1 MGARTIHDSF
11 STCPH
16 PSPPPRGEGAR
27 TIRQW
32 HQMTLGKPLPISFA
46 SHTVWLLPEH
56 ALWWPEGRVLFI
68 ADLHLGKAAT
78 YRALGQPVP
87 SGTTLE
93 NLRRLSELI
102 ACYQPAELV
111 FLGDF
116 LHALQARTASVL
128 SQLEVW
134 RKSHSSLH
142 CTLVRGNH
150 DSRAGD
156 PPPELNIKVVD
167 EPYLI
172 GPFAACHH
180 PQLHTTQAVLA
191 GHQHPAVQLQGP
203 ARDRLRLP
211 CFVFETWSAIL
222 PAFGEFT
229 GGYTV
234 APQPGVQLFA
244 VGGGTVWQLGI
255 TTNRSV
261 SQ

>member
-1 MGARTIHDSF
+1 MS
-11 STCPH
+11 
-16 PSPPPRGEGAR
+16 
-27 TIRQW
+27 
-32 HQMTLGKPLPISFA
+32 LGKPLPITYA
-46 SHTVWLLPEH
+46 GHTVWLLPEH
-56 ALWWPEGRVLFI
+56 ALWWPEGRVMFI
-68 ADLHLGKAAT
+68 ADLHIGKAAT

-102 ACYQPAELV
+102 HHYQPAQLV

-116 LHALQARTASVL
+116 LHAAQARTVAVF
-128 SQLEVW
+128 SQLEAW
-134 RKSHSSLH
+134 RQNHCDLN

-156 PPPELNIKVVD
+156 PPAALNISVVN
-167 EPYLI
+167 EPYLV

-180 PQLHTTQAVLA
+180 PQAHSTHAVLA
-191 GHQHPAVQLQGP
+191 GHVHPAVQLQGP

-211 CFVFETWSAIL
+211 CFVFEERSAIL

-234 APQPGVQLFA
+234 EPKPGVQLYA
-244 VGGGTVWQLGI
+244 VGGQAVWRLL
-255 TTNRSV
+255 TTAG
-261 SQ
+261 